1 MAHAMPDDTPP
12 RETKGDFPSTHWS
25 QLRQAADRDA
35 TQYAAAIDF
44 LLQRYWKPVYSYLRR
59 KGQSEEDSKDL
70 TQEFFTNWLTK
81 DLFAR
86 ADRLRGRFRSLLL
99 SSLDHFVANQRRAE
113 RAQRRRPQG
122 GVASLDALIGDEH
135 AGFDPA
141 DLHTPEEAF
150 ERVWASD
157 LLHRVLR
164 HFEDECR
171 INSKMQLFELF
182 RLRIIGPALYSAAA
196 PPLAEVAQRMGLTEE
211 QAKNRIVTTRRA
223 FQRLLNEEIGFYA
236 SKEELAEE
244 VSDLFRILR
253 ER

>member
-1 MAHAMPDDTPP
+1 MADDTPP
-12 RETKGDFPSTHWS
+12 KETKGNFPSTHWS
-25 QLRQAADRDA
+25 QLRYAANRNA
-35 TQYAAAIDF
+35 TEYAAAIDF

-59 KGQSEEDSKDL
+59 KGQLEEDSKDL

-113 RAQRRRPQG
+113 RALRRRPQG

-141 DLHTPEEAF
+141 DRHTPEEAF
-150 ERVWASD
+150 DRVWASD
-157 LLHRVLR
+157 LIHRVLR
-164 HFEDECR
+164 RFEDECQ
-171 INSKMQLFELF
+171 INSKLQLFELF
-182 RLRIIGPALYSAAA
+182 RLRIIEPALYGATA
-196 PPLAEVAQRMGLTEE
+196 PPLAEVAPRMGLTEE
-211 QAKNRIVTTRRA
+211 QAKNRVVTARRA
-223 FQRLLNEEIGFYA
+223 FQRLLNEEIGLYA
-236 SKEELAEE
+236 STEELAEE
-244 VSDLFRILR
+244 ASDLLRILS

>member
-1 MAHAMPDDTPP
+1 MIDDTPP
-12 RETKGDFPSTHWS
+12 TQTSGNFPSTHWS
-25 QLRQAADRDA
+25 QLCHAADRDA
-35 TQYAAAIDF
+35 TRYTAAIDF

-59 KGQSEEDSKDL
+59 KGLSEEDAKDL

-113 RAQRRRPQG
+113 RAQRRRPPG

-141 DLHTPEEAF
+141 DQHTPQEAF
-150 ERVWASD
+150 DRAWASD

-164 HFEDECR
+164 RFEDECR

-182 RLRIIGPALYSAAA
+182 RLRIIDPALQGAAT
-196 PPLAEVAQRMGLTEE
+196 PPLAEVAPRMGLTEE
-211 QAKNRIVTTRRA
+211 QAKNRIVTARRA
-223 FQRLLNEEIGFYA
+223 FQRLLNEEIGLYA
-236 SKEELAEE
+236 SKDEMAKE
-244 VSDLFRILR
+244 VSDLFRILS

>member
-1 MAHAMPDDTPP
+1 MPDEIPP
-12 RETKGDFPSTHWS
+12 TETRGNFPSTHWS
-25 QLRQAADRDA
+25 QLRHAANGDA
-35 TQYAAAIDF
+35 TEYAAAIDF

-59 KGQSEEDSKDL
+59 KGQSEEDAKDL

-86 ADRLRGRFRSLLL
+86 ADQLRGRFRSLLL

-196 PPLAEVAQRMGLTEE
+196 PPLAEVAPAMGLTKV
-211 QAKNRIVTTRRA
+211 QAKNRVVTARRA
-223 FQRLLNEEIGFYA
+223 FQRLLKEEIALYA

-244 VSDLFRILR
+244 ESDLFRILS